1 MRFAD
6 PWRINADL
14 HSHSFESDG
23 VLCPSDL
30 ADRAAAHGVELWALT
45 DHDELAGLQKAGE
58 QARLRGLRFVAGVE
72 ISVTWGSDTIHIL
85 GLNID
90 PQNAELEAGLAL
102 TRGGRLERAREMADG
117 LKAVGIDGAFEGAL
131 NYVQN
136 PNLIS
141 RTHFARYLVDSG
153 RCSDMSDVFQ
163 RYLGE
168 GKPGYVPHRWAR
180 LRDAVGWIRQACGV
194 PVVAHPARYK
204 FSDTESWAFFS
215 EFAEAGGQAIEV
227 VSSSH
232 TRDEIQRFAR
242 LARDFGFSGS
252 RGSDFH
258 SPDESHIELG
268 RVPPLPDS
276 VVPVWADWA

>member
-1 MRFAD
+1 MKFAD
-6 PWRINADL
+6 PWRVNADL
-14 HSHSFESDG
+14 HSHSYESDG
-23 VLCPSDL
+23 VLRPSDL
-30 ADRAAAHGVELWALT
+30 ADRAAANGVELWALT
-45 DHDELAGLQKAGE
+45 DHDELAGLQEAAD
-58 QARLRGLRFVAGVE
+58 QARARGMRFVAGVE

-90 PQNAELEAGLAL
+90 PHNTDLEAGLAS
-102 TRGGRLERAREMADG
+102 TRDGRLERAREMAAG
-117 LKAVGIDGAFEGAL
+117 LTAVGIDGAFEGAL
-131 NYVQN
+131 AYVQN
-136 PNLIS
+136 PSLIS
-141 RTHFARYLVDSG
+141 RTHFARFLVDSG
-153 RCSDMSDVFQ
+153 RCSDMSEVFH

-168 GKPGYVPHRWAR
+168 GKPGFVPHRWAR
-180 LRDAVGWIRQACGV
+180 LRDAVSWIRQAQGV

-232 TRDEIQRFAR
+232 TRDEVQRFAR

-258 SPDESHIELG
+258 SPEEGHIELG